1 MIGPNLSAWSVARRS
16 LIAFFMLTA
25 LAAGVASFFKLG
37 RAEDPVFT
45 IRTMVVRAIWPG
57 ATLPETLDQVTERI
71 ERKLQEVSNVD
82 VVRSSTRAGDTTIFI
97 DLQGSVT
104 SREIPAIWQEV
115 RNKVGDI
122 RHTLPQGVLGP
133 FFNDDFGDTFGFIY
147 GFTADGF
154 SHRELRDY
162 VEDIRSKLLS
172 LPDVSKIEIL
182 GAQDEE
188 ITIEFRHDR
197 VAALGIDYP
206 ALFSAVAAQN
216 VVRPSGVIRTGNEN
230 VRIQVSGPFE
240 TENDILAVSINIG
253 DRVVRLGDIAEVV
266 RGYSD
271 PPLPLFRVNG
281 KPAIGLAIAMRDAGD
296 ILKLGNN
303 LKTTM
308 ARITGELPA
317 GIEPVLVSDQAVT
330 VDEAIGEFTASLWQ
344 AIAIILGIS
353 ILMLGARP
361 GAVVAIAIPLT
372 LAIVMI
378 IMDAVNIDLHRIS
391 LGALIIALG
400 LLVDD
405 AMTTVDAMLRRLDAG
420 DDANT
425 AASYAYSA
433 LAAPMLIGTLVTI
446 AGFVPI
452 GFAQSSAGE
461 YTFSIFAVV
470 AIALL
475 VSWLVAV
482 IFAPVLGAAILK
494 PSAKSAEPAEAGF
507 VLRTFRNFLEVAL
520 SLRWLTLAGV
530 IALFAIAIWG
540 LRFVPQQFFPASDR
554 TELLVDLTL
563 PQNASL
569 RSSEDV
575 AKKLDEVLA
584 NDSDVTRWSTYVG
597 RGAIRFYLPLN
608 VQLPNDFFA
617 QQVIVA
623 KDVAGRQRL
632 QIKLEKLLSEEFP
645 GLVTRVYPLELG
657 PPVGWPIQ
665 YRIVG
670 PDVDRLRDIS
680 TGLANIVAAQPQ
692 TRLVSFD
699 WNEPSRSLRI
709 RIDQDEARRI
719 GYSSEAL
726 AGVLNTTISGSR
738 VTQLRDGIYLIDVV
752 ARARQEDRVA
762 LDNLQTLQVPLR
774 NGRTVPLSQF
784 ATFEAVQEQPIVWR
798 RSRIPTLT
806 VQADVVEGALP
817 EVIVAELTP
826 RIAEFNSTLP
836 AGYRVELGGIAEESA
851 ESRASVMAV
860 VPFMIIL
867 MLTLLML
874 QLQSFQSLAMVTLV
888 MPLGLIGVVAALFAV
903 QKPLGFVAVL
913 GVLALLGMIAKNAV
927 ILLSQIEDERAKG
940 AAVKDAVVSAALS
953 RFRPL
958 MLTALST
965 VLGLAPIAPTV
976 FWGPMAFAIMGGLLV
991 ATVLTLIF
999 LPVLYVTWFEWRAS
1013 SDATVEPV
1021 A

>member
-1 MIGPNLSAWSVARRS
+1 
-16 LIAFFMLTA
+16 
-25 LAAGVASFFKLG
+25 
-37 RAEDPVFT
+37 
-45 IRTMVVRAIWPG
+45 
-57 ATLPETLDQVTERI
+57 
-71 ERKLQEVSNVD
+71 
-82 VVRSSTRAGDTTIFI
+82 
-97 DLQGSVT
+97 
-104 SREIPAIWQEV
+104 
-115 RNKVGDI
+115 
-122 RHTLPQGVLGP
+122 
-133 FFNDDFGDTFGFIY
+133 
-147 GFTADGF
+147 
-154 SHRELRDY
+154 
-162 VEDIRSKLLS
+162 
-172 LPDVSKIEIL
+172 
-182 GAQDEE
+182 
-188 ITIEFRHDR
+188 
-197 VAALGIDYP
+197 
-206 ALFSAVAAQN
+206 
-216 VVRPSGVIRTGNEN
+216 
-230 VRIQVSGPFE
+230 
-240 TENDILAVSINIG
+240 
-253 DRVVRLGDIAEVV
+253 
-266 RGYSD
+266 
-271 PPLPLFRVNG
+271 
-281 KPAIGLAIAMRDAGD
+281 
-296 ILKLGNN
+296 
-303 LKTTM
+303 
-308 ARITGELPA
+308 
-317 GIEPVLVSDQAVT
+317 
-330 VDEAIGEFTASLWQ
+330 
-344 AIAIILGIS
+344 
-353 ILMLGARP
+353 
-361 GAVVAIAIPLT
+361 
-372 LAIVMI
+372 
-378 IMDAVNIDLHRIS
+378 
-391 LGALIIALG
+391 
-400 LLVDD
+400 
-405 AMTTVDAMLRRLDAG
+405 
-420 DDANT
+420 
-425 AASYAYSA
+425 
-433 LAAPMLIGTLVTI
+433 
-446 AGFVPI
+446 
-452 GFAQSSAGE
+452 
-461 YTFSIFAVV
+461 
-470 AIALL
+470 

-507 VLRTFRNFLEVAL
+507 VLRMFRNFLEVAL

-632 QIKLEKLLSEEFP
+632 QVKLEKLLSEEFP